1 MELMLYKARDGVYD
15 LFVDNEWKMSTREP
29 EKIFVYMSKQ
39 YENIIFTY
47 FDMEGTIDNI
57 I

>member
-1 MELMLYKARDGVYD
+1 MEFMLYKARDGIYD
-15 LFVDNEWKMSTREP
+15 LFVDNEWKMSTRVP

-39 YENIIFTY
+39 YENITFTY
-47 FDMEGTIDNI
+47 FDMDVTTNDI